1 MNPSS
6 RVFIYGSCVSRDPF
20 ELPSDLTLVDY
31 FARTSLASAF
41 RQPPSEWEPEGI
53 LDKLK
58 SKFQRRMVETDVRKT
73 LGKHIA
79 DSDFDLLVLD
89 FVDERMSTIEFN
101 GSTIT
106 QSSELKSAGFEADP
120 SMSYE
125 PWTELGMQRRREGL
139 QQLFE
144 ICDPRK
150 VVVNRVFWATHDSN
164 GTPLSYVGWIAR
176 NNAFL
181 ADMYEI
187 VGQVPGVRFIDY
199 PDGLLVA
206 DASHKWGVQAYHYTN
221 DANLHFL
228 KEMQALA
235 AG

>member
-41 RQPPSEWEPEGI
+41 RQPPAKWEPDTV

-58 SKFQRRMVETDVRKT
+58 SNFQRRMVETDVRKT

-79 DSDFDLLVLD
+79 DSDFDFLVLD
-89 FVDERMSTIEFN
+89 FIDERMSTIEFN

-106 QSSELKSAGFEADP
+106 ESAELKSTGFEIDP
-120 SMSYE
+120 DASYE
-125 PWTELGMQRRREGL
+125 PWTEMGMHRRRDGL
-139 QQLFE
+139 QRLLE

-164 GTPLSYVGWIAR
+164 GKPLSHVGWIEK

-181 ADMYEI
+181 AEMYEI
-187 VGQVPGVRFIDY
+187 VGQDAGVRFIDY

-206 DASHKWGVQAYHYTN
+206 DAAHKWGVQAYHFTN
-221 DANLHFL
+221 EANLHFL
-228 KEMQALA
+228 SELQELTAS
-235 AG
+235 